1 MLQANLEAIDLEL
14 EERRS
19 QHSHAIGRSTSRD
32 STESSKASFV
42 LSYPP
47 SASYPPKEKEDIG
60 CEAPYSVSF
69 PPTNTVNYLHGQDDY
84 PDGGLRAWLVVLGV
98 RSWILVCGL
107 R

>member
-1 MLQANLEAIDLEL
+1 MSQANLEAIDLEL
-14 EERRS
+14 EERTS

-32 STESSKASFV
+32 STESSKESFV

-69 PPTNTVNYLHGQDDY
+69 PPTNTVNYLHGRDDF

-98 RSWILVCGL
+98 RSWIMVCGL